1 MKAILYIRVSTS
13 SQSLGSQVQ
22 EDRLKAFCETQGW
35 EVAEVVSEQASGANN
50 ERELLEY
57 AANKASEND
66 WKLVVLRVDR
76 LGRTLSKVAELLER
90 KNLQICVAELG
101 RCLDPFV
108 VGIMACV
115 AQQERSL
122 ISQRTKEALEVLK
135 EQGVKLGS
143 PSPENGARASAEV
156 RSNKANET
164 ALKFGPV
171 VYNLRLTGLSWA
183 KITPLVSP
191 MIGKSMHQNSI
202 RNLYN
207 RYLALTGL
215 E

>member
-122 ISQRTKEALEVLK
+122 ISQRTNV
-135 EQGVKLGS
+135 
-143 PSPENGARASAEV
+143 N
-156 RSNKANET
+156 
-164 ALKFGPV
+164 
-171 VYNLRLTGLSWA
+171 
-183 KITPLVSP
+183 I
-191 MIGKSMHQNSI
+191 
-202 RNLYN
+202 
-207 RYLALTGL
+207 
-215 E
+215 

>member
-101 RCLDPFV
+101 RCFL
-108 VGIMACV
+108 
-115 AQQERSL
+115 Q
-122 ISQRTKEALEVLK
+122 K
-135 EQGVKLGS
+135 
-143 PSPENGARASAEV
+143 
-156 RSNKANET
+156 
-164 ALKFGPV
+164 
-171 VYNLRLTGLSWA
+171 
-183 KITPLVSP
+183 
-191 MIGKSMHQNSI
+191 
-202 RNLYN
+202 
-207 RYLALTGL
+207 
-215 E
+215 